1 MNPFD
6 VLMKEMNKSGISCE
20 ITKKNQHGILEP
32 VRQEEL
38 NTISTKSQI
47 ATTAQLVSRLKEE
60 EKLEWALETKNE
72 GNELYQKNEYVQAM
86 QKYVECLTASN
97 FGSSAPQTDTKES
110 SCPATNSNIDELI
123 LPVLCNLSA
132 CCIQLKE
139 WQKCVLFAEQ
149 ALKLR
154 PDAIKALYRQGIA
167 YVNIGEY
174 QTAIKNFHLIL
185 KLLKKEKKEKE
196 LERSRS
202 GDADSE
208 DDNDGE
214 DKRNPNSIS
223 ISYTTQS
230 TVNSLNDKEMKN
242 LLYHVTKAKR
252 GINKDQ
258 ERYQQQKEGLRKA
271 FPSSSS
277 SKSPRTTTVP
287 EFEEEPSQSP
297 VRRTIYQ
304 LSVGRIKA
312 FCLYYLN
319 AFLKLI
325 LQGFLLVLRILLRFL
340 KLFAKDGKKNKNGN
354 NNKDKKTS

>member
-47 ATTAQLVSRLKEE
+47 ATTAHLVSRLKEE

-72 GNELYQKNEYVQAM
+72 GNELYQQSEYLQAM

-97 FGSSAPQTDTKES
+97 FGTSVPGTDAKES
-110 SCPATNSNIDELI
+110 TTVSTNSNIDELI

-132 CCIQLKE
+132 CCIQLKQ
-139 WQKCVLFAEQ
+139 WQKCILFAEQ

-154 PDAIKALYRQGIA
+154 PNAIKALYRQGIA
-167 YVNIGEY
+167 FVNIGEY
-174 QTAIKNFHLIL
+174 QTAIKNFQFIL

-196 LERSRS
+196 FERSRS
-202 GDADSE
+202 GGAESEEEEYNDSV
-208 DDNDGE
+208 G
-214 DKRNPNSIS
+214 KRRHTV
-223 ISYTTQS
+223 SYTTQS

-242 LLYHVTKAKR
+242 LLYHVTKAKH

-271 FPSSSS
+271 FPSSFS
-277 SKSPRTTTVP
+277 SKSPHLTVP
-287 EFEEEPSQSP
+287 EFEEEQANSP
-297 VRRTIYQ
+297 VRRTVYQ

-319 AFLKLI
+319 AFLKIL
-325 LQGFLLVLRILLRFL
+325 LQGFLMILRMLLRFV
-340 KLFAKDGKKNKNGN
+340 KIFVKEEKKNKE
-354 NNKDKKTS
+354 NNKDKKT